1 MSVMYQNYL
10 VAEVPSPSLVDED
23 ALQEACNTAF
33 YHGVLEPLSVTVM
46 RGGAQVISFGDTGEA
61 EEASDALRDTLLAA
75 GATRVCWVL
84 VSDEGAIARVS
95 TPEGSFFGDV
105 SDVDEI
111 VDAEEPAEVLE
122 ALWREG
128 GIQLERES

>member
-1 MSVMYQNYL
+1 MSVMYNHYL
-10 VAEVPSPSLVDED
+10 VAEVPSPSLQDED
-23 ALQEACNTAF
+23 ALQEACNAAF
-33 YHGVLEPLSVTVM
+33 YDGVLEPLTITVM
-46 RGGAQVISFGDTGEA
+46 RGGGQVIAYGDTGEA

-95 TPEGSFFGDV
+95 TPDGSFFGDV
-105 SDVDEI
+105 SDVDEV
-111 VDAEEPAEVLE
+111 VDAEEPAEALD

-128 GIQLERES
+128 GIQLERE